1 MACYVR
7 IEQRGVEVAAAL
19 RPASGGNGRRTALL
33 AKFKHKSDLG
43 AWEEIIDVSQKG
55 TLVLELNNEY
65 SLLNSKSVKYRVA
78 VLEASDAKSESNDA
92 NANARQR

>member
-1 MACYVR
+1 
-7 IEQRGVEVAAAL
+7 
-19 RPASGGNGRRTALL
+19 
-33 AKFKHKSDLG
+33 
-43 AWEEIIDVSQKG
+43 
-55 TLVLELNNEY
+55 VLELNNEY